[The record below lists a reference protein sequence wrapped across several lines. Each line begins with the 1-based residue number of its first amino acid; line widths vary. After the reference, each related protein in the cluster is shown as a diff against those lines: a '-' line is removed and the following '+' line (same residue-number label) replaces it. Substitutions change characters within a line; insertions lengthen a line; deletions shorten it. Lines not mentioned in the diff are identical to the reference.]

1 MKENNKNI
9 GFIGAGN
16 LARHTIHGLKDSYKI
31 YAFDPIEAKEVVKLG
46 VTYVPLDELCE
57 ISHVI
62 FLTIKPNKTEEILS
76 KIKNLI
82 GTKLI
87 ISFIAGISL
96 EKLNSQLK
104 SSKNIIRAMP
114 TLGVSKGISPI
125 AICSNSEI
133 DKNEALGIL
142 DKLGRCLEIEE
153 SKFDAFTSIF
163 GAGPAYISYLANLL
177 SEIAKSN
184 GFDNPEPWI
193 GDLLGGTFE
202 MHKSDES
209 PSFNDIKSMVASKG
223 GVTEAALNKIESSG
237 IEDILKFAIEE
248 AINKSKKLGE
258 S

>member
-57 ISHVI
+57 ISDVI

-96 EKLNSQLK
+96 SL
-104 SSKNIIRAMP
+104 IHI
-114 TLGVSKGISPI
+114 
-125 AICSNSEI
+125 
-133 DKNEALGIL
+133 
-142 DKLGRCLEIEE
+142 
-153 SKFDAFTSIF
+153 
-163 GAGPAYISYLANLL
+163 
-177 SEIAKSN
+177 
-184 GFDNPEPWI
+184 
-193 GDLLGGTFE
+193 
-202 MHKSDES
+202 
-209 PSFNDIKSMVASKG
+209 
-223 GVTEAALNKIESSG
+223 
-237 IEDILKFAIEE
+237 
-248 AINKSKKLGE
+248 
-258 S
+258 

>member
-31 YAFDPIEAKEVVKLG
+31 YAFDPIEAKEVIKLG

-57 ISHVI
+57 ISDVI

-133 DKNEALGIL
+133 DKNEGLGIL
-142 DKLGRCLEIEE
+142 NKLG
-153 SKFDAFTSIF
+153 
-163 GAGPAYISYLANLL
+163 L
-177 SEIAKSN
+177 SLIH
-184 GFDNPEPWI
+184 I
-193 GDLLGGTFE
+193 
-202 MHKSDES
+202 
-209 PSFNDIKSMVASKG
+209 
-223 GVTEAALNKIESSG
+223 
-237 IEDILKFAIEE
+237 
-248 AINKSKKLGE
+248 
-258 S
+258 

>member
-31 YAFDPIEAKEVVKLG
+31 YAFDPFEAKEVVKLG

-57 ISHVI
+57 ISDVI

-125 AICSNSEI
+125 AICSN
-133 DKNEALGIL
+133 
-142 DKLGRCLEIEE
+142 
-153 SKFDAFTSIF
+153 
-163 GAGPAYISYLANLL
+163 Y
-177 SEIAKSN
+177 
-184 GFDNPEPWI
+184 
-193 GDLLGGTFE
+193 
-202 MHKSDES
+202 
-209 PSFNDIKSMVASKG
+209 
-223 GVTEAALNKIESSG
+223 
-237 IEDILKFAIEE
+237 
-248 AINKSKKLGE
+248 
-258 S
+258 